1 MSLEINAA
9 DIESI
14 ETREIWHCF
23 SRIDYMT
30 DCLQFR
36 SVMDAP
42 NEIVH
47 CSSEQPLFPTVR
59 NKRHEEMIHQ

>member
-1 MSLEINAA
+1 MLTLEIYAA

-14 ETREIWHCF
+14 ETRKICHFFVELI
-23 SRIDYMT
+23 MT

-42 NEIVH
+42 NEIIH
-47 CSSEQPLFPTVR
+47 CYSEQPLFPTVR
-59 NKRHEEMIHQ
+59 NKRHEEMIHP